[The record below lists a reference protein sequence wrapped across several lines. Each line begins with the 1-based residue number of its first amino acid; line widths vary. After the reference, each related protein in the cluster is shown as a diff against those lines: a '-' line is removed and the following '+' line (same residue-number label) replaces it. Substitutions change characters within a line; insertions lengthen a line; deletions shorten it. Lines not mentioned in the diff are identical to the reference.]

1 MSPVISFRIS
11 AEDHQKLTEIARNQT
26 PNMMAKQMFL
36 DALYRQD
43 KNTDYALKVSIR
55 TLTIMQ
61 RLAVE
66 LSGQDRA
73 GEVLALAHEDEKQL
87 LAKVGFSDE

>member
-11 AEDHQKLTEIARNQT
+11 PEDHQKLTEIARDTT

-43 KNTDYALKVSIR
+43 QNTDYTLKVSIR
-55 TLTIMQ
+55 ALTIMQ
-61 RLAVE
+61 RLTAE
-66 LSGQDRA
+66 LTGTDRA

-87 LAKVGFSDE
+87 LAKVGLSDE